1 MSETALP
8 KMSYSELIDEFE
20 MGYEKLLNKV
30 HSLKDERLYRF
41 KLNESDW
48 CIKEIIIH
56 ISDVE
61 MIGYLRIRTVIAE
74 PGQTIIRYDPDKW
87 ANELNYITHSVS
99 QALEIVKVTR
109 GTNAKLLRLIPIEKW
124 SNTAIHSESGEMSLY
139 EVVEYFTNH
148 LLHQ

>member
-1 MSETALP
+1 M
-8 KMSYSELIDEFE
+8 
-20 MGYEKLLNKV
+20 
-30 HSLKDERLYRF
+30 
-41 KLNESDW
+41 

-74 PGQTIIRYDPDKW
+74 PGQTIMRYDPDKW
-87 ANELNYITHSVS
+87 TKELNYITHSIS

-109 GTNAKLLRLIPIEKW
+109 ATNAKLLRLIPEEKW
-124 SNTAIHSESGEMSLY
+124 SNTVIHSESGEMSLY

-148 LLHQ
+148 LLHHLFKIDQRIDQYLKLKNSKKNK